1 MYFVC
6 ARACI
11 VCWYVSLLC
20 TPCVLCRVCVCVC
33 VPYEY
38 HRTSWAGTND
48 CETHDRPVDGTEREG
63 GRGGA
68 GLRTG
73 GLGVVTDG
81 RRDLGVEGGNTVCN
95 QGGGFGAGEDAGGS
109 PSYLFLLR

>member
-1 MYFVC
+1 MC
-6 ARACI
+6 AR
-11 VCWYVSLLC
+11 VH
-20 TPCVLCRVCVCVC
+20 CVLVCEFVVYALCLVSCVCLCVC

-73 GLGVVTDG
+73 GLVVVTDG